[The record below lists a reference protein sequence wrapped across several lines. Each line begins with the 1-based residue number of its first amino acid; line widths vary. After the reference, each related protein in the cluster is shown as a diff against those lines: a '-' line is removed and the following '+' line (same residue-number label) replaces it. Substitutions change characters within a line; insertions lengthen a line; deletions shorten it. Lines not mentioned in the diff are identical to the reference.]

1 MGKRNYR
8 NEYDN
13 YHGRPAQIKKRTKR
27 NQARRK
33 KKQQRGFLD
42 RLSEVDHIDGNPLN
56 NNPDNLRLIPRHQN
70 RTKA

>member
-13 YHGRPAQIKKRTKR
+13 YHGSPDQIKKRTKR

>member
-13 YHGRPAQIKKRTKR
+13 YHGRPDQIKKRTKS

>member
-1 MGKRNYR
+1 MGKRNYS

-13 YHGRPAQIKKRTKR
+13 YHGRPDQIKKRTKR

>member
-13 YHGRPAQIKKRTKR
+13 YHGRPDQIKKRTKR

-42 RLSEVDHIDGNPLN
+42 RLSEVDLID
-56 NNPDNLRLIPRHQN
+56 
-70 RTKA
+70 

>member
-13 YHGRPAQIKKRTKR
+13 YHGRQDQIKKRTKR

>member
-13 YHGRPAQIKKRTKR
+13 YHGRPDQIKKRTKR

>member
-13 YHGRPAQIKKRTKR
+13 YHGRPDQIKKRTKR

-33 KKQQRGFLD
+33 TKQQRGFLD